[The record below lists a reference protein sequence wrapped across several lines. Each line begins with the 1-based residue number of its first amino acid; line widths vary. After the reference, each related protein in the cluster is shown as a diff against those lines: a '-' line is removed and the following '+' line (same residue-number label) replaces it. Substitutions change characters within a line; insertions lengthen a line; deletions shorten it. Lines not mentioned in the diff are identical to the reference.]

1 MLKQID
7 SIIDKHVGDSCLIL
21 GSGPTLNDFD
31 FRNFKGKILLA
42 GSTIL
47 RIDKKKINPD
57 YLITSN
63 NHFPVV
69 NIESHRNF
77 INNFK
82 KLTWILSD
90 TGCHNDIWEFDEKLY
105 NNLNLNYIFFD
116 DRHFGGIECNPRK
129 ECCNFLKKYPSRQT
143 LLEKVENK
151 FNYNFNFDK
160 KNGCSIADSTFMVA
174 TLMGFEHIF
183 IQGVD
188 LPIKFYRV
196 KKTGTKYYGYQ
207 SLNADK
213 IDQEALK
220 IIKKKYFFYYL
231 KKMDLKPYLQSFYK
245 KIYNYFFDQDYSIM
259 KENFNTS
266 INIFQWLTEIN
277 NNLNRKVFYL
287 SKESNLKKVKN
298 LTFKQPKE
306 LNLEFKE
313 LFN

>member
-1 MLKQID
+1 MFKKID
-7 SIIDKHVGDSCLIL
+7 SIIDKHLGETCLIL
-21 GSGPTLNDFD
+21 GAGPTLNDFD

-47 RIDKKKINPD
+47 RIDKEKINPD

-69 NIESHRNF
+69 NIESHLKF
-77 INNFK
+77 INSFE

-105 NNLNLNYIFFD
+105 DNLTPDHIFFD

-129 ECCNFLKKYPSRQT
+129 ECCNFLKKYPNRRT
-143 LLEKVENK
+143 LLELVEKK
-151 FNYNFNFDK
+151 FNSNFNFDK
-160 KNGCSIADSTFMVA
+160 KNGCSIADATFMVA
-174 TLMGFEHIF
+174 TLMGFKNIF

-188 LPIKFYRV
+188 LPIKFYRL
-196 KKTGTKYYGYQ
+196 KKKNDKYYGYP
-207 SLNADK
+207 SAYADI
-213 IDQEALK
+213 IDDELVN
-220 IIKKKYFFYYL
+220 IIRKKYFFYYL
-231 KKMDLKPYLQSFYK
+231 KNIDLKPYIQSFYK
-245 KIYNYFFDQDYSIM
+245 KIYNYFFNKDYSVM
-259 KENFNTS
+259 EENFNTS
-266 INIFQWLTEIN
+266 INIFEWLTAIN

-298 LTFKQPKE
+298 LTFKQPKD
-306 LNLEFKE
+306 LYFEFKE